1 MISIDDFDCA
11 EYCPAFDAL
20 LALGNLLKQAAEE
33 RERLKGSILEEW
45 MDDVFIYDGAKAV
58 AKEVDEAIERAEE
71 YIFKTAVNAGWFEE
85 E

>member
-45 MDDVFIYDGAKAV
+45 MDDIFIYDSAKAV
-58 AKEVDEAIERAEE
+58 AKQVDEAIESAEE
-71 YIFKTAVNAGWFEE
+71 HILNTAINAGWFEE